1 MYDSQLLIALL
12 LAISCNLDNVGV
24 GIAYGA
30 RGIDI
35 PLASNLLIA
44 FITAGGTLICIVFGQ
59 QVFRVLPTN
68 HAVFLGAAL
77 LVAMGI
83 WTIGQEFFKQ
93 RHQNQEAPSP
103 RQANDLAGKSLMR
116 RATLVLEDPAL
127 ADRDSSGH
135 IDVKESLSLSL
146 ALMLNNLPNGL
157 GAGMLGLSALLI
169 TLCVGLLSIL
179 TFWLGIGIGRS
190 LRPAGLGQWTGMLA
204 GLLLIAIGVSQII
217 MTVPWRPS

>member
-24 GIAYGA
+24 GITYGA
-30 RGIDI
+30 REINI

-44 FITAGGTLICIVFGQ
+44 FITAGGTFLCVVFGQ
-59 QVFRVLPTN
+59 QALRVLPPN
-68 HAVFLGAAL
+68 YAVCLGAAL
-77 LVAMGI
+77 LVAMGV
-83 WTIGQEFFKQ
+83 WTTVQEFFKQ
-93 RHQNQEAPSP
+93 RHQDQEAPSP
-103 RQANDLAGKSLMR
+103 RQANDLAGTSLVR
-116 RATLVLEDPAL
+116 RATLILEHPPL

-135 IDVKESLSLSL
+135 IDVKESCFLSL

-169 TLCVGLLSIL
+169 TLLVGFLSIL

-190 LRPAGLGQWTGMLA
+190 LRPSGLGQWTGVLA
-204 GLLLIAIGVSQII
+204 GLLLIAIGVSQIT
-217 MTVPWRPS
+217 MTVPWRSS